1 MKQKLWILL
10 CIAVLLVGCTASSKV
25 ASPTKAVENLF
36 NKYQMLDEDVL
47 NQLDNVI
54 ARQNL
59 TEQQKKD
66 YNELIRKQY
75 QNLSFKVKDETA
87 DGETAVVTIEIE
99 VYDYARASEETE
111 TYAAEHEDEFL
122 GEDKNLSDSL
132 YENYKISKMK
142 EIKERT
148 KYILDIGVTKKDGEW
163 KVNNLSDMER
173 QKIHGLYDL

>member
-10 CIAVLLVGCTASSKV
+10 CLAVLLVGCTVSSK
-25 ASPTKAVENLF
+25 ASSPTKAVENLF
-36 NKYQMLDEDVL
+36 NKYQTLNEDVL
-47 NQLDNVI
+47 DQLNNVI
-54 ARQNL
+54 AGQKL

-66 YNELIRKQY
+66 YNELMRKQY
-75 QNLSFKVKDETA
+75 QNLSFKVKDETV

-99 VYDYARASEETE
+99 VFDYAKASEETE
-111 TYAAEHEDEFL
+111 TYAAEHEEEFL
-122 GEDKNLSDSL
+122 DKDKNLSDNL

-142 EIKERT
+142 AIKERT

-163 KVNNLSDMER
+163 RVNNLSDMER